1 MGIEASKY
9 LRALSESSGLNPGM
23 MVESPK
29 SNRVSKERGELYGRL
44 TELVGGETL
53 KLKNGDMVKVLYMK
67 ALTTLATLEM
77 LSGPD
82 KGKKIEM
89 VLSPDNVESID
100 NSTAEVS
107 SEDLRR

>member
-9 LRALSESSGLNPGM
+9 LEALSKNSGYNSGGL
-23 MVESPK
+23 VELPK
-29 SNRVSKERGELYGRL
+29 SDRVSRERGDLYGRI
-44 TELVGGETL
+44 TELAGGEILTL
-53 KLKNGDMVKVLYMK
+53 KGGNTAKLLYMK

-77 LSGPD
+77 LSGSE

-100 NSTAEVS
+100 NSTAEVR